1 MREGI
6 KTSLISLVCAT
17 AVSVGFA
24 APSVRAV
31 GGSGTVN
38 SAASATASRS
48 GSLRTTGG
56 YVRPTATT
64 TTALKAATTAP
75 TSTAAAT
82 TATPA
87 TTTSVGRVATSPRL
101 SIGKYIGGTPKAT
114 STSNPSSELTQRL
127 DKLEAD
133 VDKVDADKQDT
144 LKDSTYI
151 SIQDNELILDVE
163 KIRTDLDLHAG
174 KDGREV
180 EIGTNDS
187 ALLWRYAGDADWTE
201 LIEWAAM
208 KSKLGLGDVRESID
222 NAAEVIAQTKQDVD
236 DINSGLAEKISLTQ
250 FADNKGMALVVD
262 EEGKIVAA
270 GNFAN
275 ADDVY
280 TKDKVYNK
288 EEVYNKDEVYAK
300 DKVYTKDETYG
311 KGDVYNKTEI
321 NSQITGVNME
331 LANKVDKFQGADKVG
346 KPLVI
351 GSDGNV
357 VVSSK
362 DIPTIDN
369 IGLLAFKDTVSNG
382 DVDDG
387 ALERSKMAAS
397 ITDTLAWIDEWRNS
411 MPTEPGERYV
421 FAIDENGDAGWFKVA
436 E

>member
-38 SAASATASRS
+38 SAASATSSRS

-82 TATPA
+82 AATPA

-127 DKLEAD
+127 DKLESD

-236 DINSGLAEKISLTQ
+236 DINTGLAEKISLTQ

-280 TKDKVYNK
+280 TKDKVYSK
-288 EEVYNKDEVYAK
+288 EEVYNKDQVYAK

-357 VVSSK
+357 IVSSK

-369 IGLLAFKDTVSNG
+369 IGLLAFKDSVSNG

-387 ALERSKMAAS
+387 TLERSKMAAS
-397 ITDTLAWIDEWRNS
+397 ITETLAWIDEWRNS

>member
-75 TSTAAAT
+75 TSTATAT

-201 LIEWAAM
+201 LIEWATM
-208 KSKLGLGDVRESID
+208 KSKLGLGDVKESID
-222 NAAEVIAQTKQDVD
+222 NTAEVIARTSQEVA

-280 TKDKVYNK
+280 TKDKVYSK

-357 VVSSK
+357 IVSSK

-369 IGLLAFKDTVSNG
+369 IGLMAFKDSVSNG